1 MLSTD
6 FSFIMWELKNMF
18 QWKGFASGNVKT
30 VRALWDYCPIQGK
43 LRGLISR
50 RKTKNLFVSSIG
62 ETIQ

>member
-6 FSFIMWELKNMF
+6 FSFIMWELENMF

-30 VRALWDYCPIQGK
+30 VRVLWDYCPIQGK